1 MGLGRTCAA
10 LVGVAC
16 LWPAG
21 AWAAEAGVSLGTVG
35 GNNRTISPALVEID
49 PGDTVIWTWVGPAG
63 DTNHTTTSPISGG
76 TPAEVWESDPDI
88 APNNVTHPVGDTFPH
103 TFNTPGTYFYG
114 CRVHADMRATVKVR
128 GIPTAVI
135 TAAPT
140 SPFTDQTVTFDGS
153 QSFDDAPG
161 TITKYE
167 WDLDGNVATGPQGF
181 ELDTGTVSS
190 TTTSYATTG
199 PRSVRLRVTD
209 DDNPA
214 RTAIATVNVTV
225 LSRFPVASFTVSP
238 ANPQKGQQVTLASTS
253 TDPDDPAASLTL
265 AWDLDNDGVF
275 TDATGTPPPQVFA
288 VGPHTVGLR
297 VTDPA
302 GHASTTTRTFTVT
315 NQLPTASFTANPNS
329 VLTGQTVNFDGT
341 GSSDVAPGAITTYAW
356 DLDGDTIFELSGTN
370 ATPSRSYPSPGTF
383 TTRLRVTDDDG
394 GTSTTTRTV
403 TVTAPPSQEPPPA
416 SSPPPADPAPV
427 LPAPSPAGDPAPVLP
442 PAVTVAGPARQRAL
456 RQRGIVVTGGCDRAC
471 ALVVRG
477 SVNVP
482 GASRVFRLRQVTRS
496 LSAAGT
502 ARVKLALPRA
512 AQAAIRSALR
522 RRKRVTATVSVA
534 AADAAGTSTRT
545 RRIALIG

>member
-1 MGLGRTCAA
+1 MGLRRTCAA
-10 LVGVAC
+10 LAGVGF
-16 LWPAG
+16 LLPG
-21 AWAAEAGVSLGTVG
+21 TAWAGHVPTHVTLGNDRQILPANITV
-35 GNNRTISPALVEID
+35 D
-49 PGDTVIWTWVGPAG
+49 PGDTVTWEWVGPDFNHSTSAFSG
-63 DTNHTTTSPISGG
+63 QAEFWDSDPTGNNIDHPPSGGVNHTF
-76 TPAEVWESDPDI
+76 
-88 APNNVTHPVGDTFPH
+88 THL
-103 TFNTPGTYFYG
+103 FNEPGTYAYR
-114 CRVHADMRATVKVR
+114 CQVHPDRMQGTVKVR
-128 GIPTAVI
+128 GIPTAVV

-167 WDLDGNVATGPQGF
+167 WDLDGSAATGPQGF
-181 ELDTGTVSS
+181 EVDTGTVSS
-190 TTTSYATTG
+190 TTTSYASTG
-199 PRSVRLRVTD
+199 LRSVRLRVTD
-209 DDNPA
+209 DDTPA
-214 RTAIATVNVTV
+214 RTAVATVNVTV

-238 ANPQKGQQVTLASTS
+238 ANPQKGQQVTLTSTS

-265 AWDLDNDGVF
+265 AWDLDNDNVF

-302 GHASTTTRTFTVT
+302 GHASTTTRNFTVT
-315 NQLPTASFTANPNS
+315 NPLPTATFTATPNS
-329 VLTGQTVNFDGT
+329 VLTGETVNFDGT
-341 GSSDVAPGAITTYAW
+341 GATDPAPGTITNYAW
-356 DLDGDTIFELSGTN
+356 DLDGDNVFELSGLN
-370 ATPSRSYPSPGTF
+370 ATPSRSYSSPGTI

-394 GTSTTTRTV
+394 ATSTTTRTV
-403 TVTAPPSQEPPPA
+403 TVSAPPSPEPPPG
-416 SSPPPADPAPV
+416 SSTPPPSEPAPA

-471 ALVVRG
+471 SLAVRG

-496 LSAAGT
+496 LTAAGT
-502 ARVKLALPRA
+502 VRVKLALPRA

-522 RRKRVTATVSVA
+522 RRKRVTATISVA
-534 AADAAGTSTRT
+534 ATDSAGTSTST